1 MNEEIYTQCIEW
13 EKVFHNAIKI
23 NFLRMSMDEWN
34 KIAALYEIHFNRK
47 IRPNERGC
55 NNCRLWIV
63 KEMGT
68 AYFNEK
74 TAREAKA
81 AKEKEKEK
89 EKESIDNT
97 ETINNADTTES
108 TEKPKKIGRPKK
120 INLDA

>member
-1 MNEEIYTQCIEW
+1 
-13 EKVFHNAIKI
+13 
-23 NFLRMSMDEWN
+23 MSMDEWN
-34 KIAALYEIHFNRK
+34 KIATLYEKHFNKK

-55 NNCRLWIV
+55 NNCRMRIE

-74 TAREAKA
+74 TAREEKA
-81 AKEKEKEK
+81 AKEKE
-89 EKESIDNT
+89 SIENT
-97 ETINNADTTES
+97 ENET

>member
-1 MNEEIYTQCIEW
+1 MMNEEIYTQCIQW
-13 EKVFHNAIKI
+13 EKVFHNAVKI
-23 NFLRMSMDEWN
+23 NFLRISMDEWN
-34 KIAALYEIHFNRK
+34 KIAALYEIHFDRK

-55 NNCRLWIV
+55 NNCRMRIV

-74 TAREAKA
+74 TAREIKA
-81 AKEKEKEK
+81 AKEKET
-89 EKESIDNT
+89 IDNT
-97 ETINNADTTES
+97 ENADTTEN

>member
-1 MNEEIYTQCIEW
+1 MMNEEIYTQCTQW
-13 EKVFHNAIKI
+13 ENVFHNAIKI
-23 NFLRMSMDEWN
+23 NFLRISMDEWN
-34 KIAALYEIHFNRK
+34 KIAALYEKHFDKK

-55 NNCRLWIV
+55 NNCRLRIV

-74 TAREAKA
+74 TARE
-81 AKEKEKEK
+81 EK
-89 EKESIDNT
+89 EKESIENT
-97 ETINNADTTES
+97 ENADT

>member
-1 MNEEIYTQCIEW
+1 MMNEEIYTQCIEW

-23 NFLRMSMDEWN
+23 NFLRISMDEWN
-34 KIAALYEIHFNRK
+34 KIAALYEKHFNKK

-55 NNCRLWIV
+55 NNCRMRIV

-74 TAREAKA
+74 TAREVKA
-81 AKEKEKEK
+81 AKEKET
-89 EKESIDNT
+89 IDNTDNT
-97 ETINNADTTES
+97 ET